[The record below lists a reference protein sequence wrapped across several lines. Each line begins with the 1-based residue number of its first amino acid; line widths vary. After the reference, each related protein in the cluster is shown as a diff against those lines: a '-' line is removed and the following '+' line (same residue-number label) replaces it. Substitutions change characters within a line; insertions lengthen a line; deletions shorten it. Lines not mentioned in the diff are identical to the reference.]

1 MAVQGQEN
9 LENLGLHRQARI
21 LYLRKISEVFYYD
34 QWNLLEPEVGVSSK
48 YEHLKIATPLSDS
61 GYIRTPAFMQEP
73 ERREGEPTLLIPYA
87 STYADDRR
95 HDD

>member
-1 MAVQGQEN
+1 MHTKLAHITSD
-9 LENLGLHRQARI
+9 LI
-21 LYLRKISEVFYYD
+21 T

-73 ERREGEPTLLIPYA
+73 ERREGTHVVPA
-87 STYADDRR
+87 R
-95 HDD
+95 HFVV